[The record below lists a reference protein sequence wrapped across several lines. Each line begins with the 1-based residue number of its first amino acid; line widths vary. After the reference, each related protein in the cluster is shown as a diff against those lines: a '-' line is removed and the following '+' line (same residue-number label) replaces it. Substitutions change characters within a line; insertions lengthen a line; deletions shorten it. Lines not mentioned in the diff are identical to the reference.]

1 MKVTQKLFVG
11 LLLCFIVGLSYFQ
24 FDMSEMMSAVGITSR
39 YDAGYE
45 AGYLAGLEEGTESGY
60 NKGYKAGFKDGENS
74 AKDYYAARE
83 LAKELWPNASKASS
97 SSSSSATWVYVTD
110 TGSKYHK
117 SGCSYLKSSNKI
129 ELSEA
134 LSLGYDACSRCY

>member
-1 MKVTQKLFVG
+1 MKALRKILIW
-11 LLLCFIVGLSYFQ
+11 LLIFFAAALYTYDFN
-24 FDMSEMMSAVGITSR
+24 MSEMMSAFGITSR

-45 AGYLAGLEEGTESGY
+45 AGYLAGLEDGTESGY
-60 NKGYKAGFKDGENS
+60 NKGYKAGFKDGENR